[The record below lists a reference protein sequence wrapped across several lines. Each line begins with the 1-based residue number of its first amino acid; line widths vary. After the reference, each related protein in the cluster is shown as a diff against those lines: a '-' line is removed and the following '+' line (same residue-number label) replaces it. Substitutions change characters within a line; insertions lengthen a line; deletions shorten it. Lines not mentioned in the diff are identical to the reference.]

1 MINNQKPL
9 NDKVKIEENKKNTN
23 INNLAKLIMEKSSK
37 NKVKIL

>member
-9 NDKVKIEENKKNTN
+9 NDKVKIEENTKNTN